1 MGERVR
7 SELKLTA
14 PAEASEQTALTTHT
28 KYIEIIK
35 NSHYALFVS
44 RFFFFFI
51 CFLTRDSK
59 LRPRFHRLGCAAAA
73 VRGLA
78 HVQARVGGGGGGN
91 HEAVPGAQ
99 LAAVTFP
106 RHHEA
111 VQLSGWRENNRSE
124 ARRKTRR
131 RATDRRCIHN
141 ILSLSVEV
149 TVKQEINDSD
159 RRVASGAVGPTRREA
174 ALVTL
179 HWRRRRMMSFHLK

>member
-1 MGERVR
+1 MR
-7 SELKLTA
+7 
-14 PAEASEQTALTTHT
+14 
-28 KYIEIIK
+28 
-35 NSHYALFVS
+35 
-44 RFFFFFI
+44 RFFFFFV

-111 VQLSGWRENNRSE
+111 VQLSGWRGERTTGV
-124 ARRKTRR
+124 RRGGKLGGERQTGS
-131 RATDRRCIHN
+131 TFI
-141 ILSLSVEV
+141 
-149 TVKQEINDSD
+149 TY
-159 RRVASGAVGPTRREA
+159 
-174 ALVTL
+174 
-179 HWRRRRMMSFHLK
+179 

>member
-14 PAEASEQTALTTHT
+14 PAEASERTALTTHT
-28 KYIEIIK
+28 KYIEMIK
-35 NSHYALFVS
+35 KKITLCAVCVRL
-44 RFFFFFI
+44 FFFFI

-99 LAAVTFP
+99 LAAVKFP

-111 VQLSGWRENNRSE
+111 VQLSGWRGERTGV
-124 ARRKTRR
+124 RRGGKLGGERQTG
-131 RATDRRCIHN
+131 
-141 ILSLSVEV
+141 
-149 TVKQEINDSD
+149 
-159 RRVASGAVGPTRREA
+159 GAFITY
-174 ALVTL
+174 
-179 HWRRRRMMSFHLK
+179 